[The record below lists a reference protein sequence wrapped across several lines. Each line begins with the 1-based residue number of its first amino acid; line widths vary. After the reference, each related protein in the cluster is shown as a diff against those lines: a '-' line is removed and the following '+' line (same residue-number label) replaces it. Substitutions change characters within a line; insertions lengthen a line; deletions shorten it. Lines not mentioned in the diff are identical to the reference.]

1 MANKIIIGILIIL
14 VVLSGGFGAYAYL
27 LLNQQVEA
35 LHVQLGV
42 FQQEQSTR
50 ISAVSDELAA
60 LRGQTVIRFD
70 TLEDEIGETQTQIGT
85 LRDEISGTTTRIGNL
100 EGEIKEIKDV
110 TTELSQS
117 VLNIDELYQKV
128 KGGTAR
134 IGDGEKLVGSGF
146 VFDNKGHV
154 VTAYHVAER
163 LSTAYVTLADG
174 RSSKATVVGSCE
186 VSDVAVLKLDDE
198 QLSVEPLTLADSAQV
213 RIGESVIAI
222 GNPFN
227 LTDTLTSGI
236 VSQTNRFVRITSDTK
251 TRSIANLIQ
260 YDAAVNPGN
269 SGGPLLNSKG
279 EVIGLVI
286 ARVDPERGEGIYYA
300 VSSNKVKRVAAD
312 LIDQGFFDYPWVGIN
327 VTNLTPKVVQERGLE
342 TTNGVLVKG
351 ILPDSPAVGS
361 EIEVDDVIVAIDSVA
376 IKNIGD
382 LTSYLGEHK
391 SPDDPVSLTVFR
403 HAVKMDVS
411 LKVGKRP

>member
-1 MANKIIIGILIIL
+1 MANKVIIGILIFL

-27 LLNQQVEA
+27 LNQQVEA
-35 LHVQLGV
+35 LRVQLGI
-42 FQQEQSTR
+42 FQQEQSSR

-60 LRGQTVIRFD
+60 LRSQTVTRFN
-70 TLEDEIGETQTQIGT
+70 TLEDEIGNTQTQIGT

-154 VTAYHVAER
+154 VTAHHVVER
-163 LSTAYVTLADG
+163 LSTVYVTLGDG
-174 RSSKATVVGSCE
+174 RSSRATIAGSSE
-186 VSDVAVLKLDDE
+186 VSDVAVLTIDDE
-198 QLSVEPLTLADSAQV
+198 QLFGEPLTLADSAQV
-213 RIGESVIAI
+213 RIGESVLAI

-227 LTDTLTSGI
+227 LTETLTSGI
-236 VSQTNRFVRITSDTK
+236 ISQTNRFVRVTSDVEA
-251 TRSIANLIQ
+251 RWVANLIQ

-312 LIDQGFFDYPWVGIN
+312 LIEHGSFDYPWVGIS
-327 VTNLTPKVVQERGLE
+327 VTNITPKVAQERAME
-342 TTNGVLVKG
+342 TTNGVLVKD
-351 ILPDSPAVGS
+351 ILPGSPAEGS

-391 SPDDPVSLTVFR
+391 SPDDPVSFTVFR